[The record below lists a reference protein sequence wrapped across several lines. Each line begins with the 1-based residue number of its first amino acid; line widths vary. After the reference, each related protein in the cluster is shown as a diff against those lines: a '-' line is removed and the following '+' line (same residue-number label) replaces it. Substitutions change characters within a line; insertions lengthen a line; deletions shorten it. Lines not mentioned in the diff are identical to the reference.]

1 MLPTMVITEIIELNY
16 SNEGHVVLFKCD
28 WVKSNVVRELE
39 GFGTS
44 EVNFNH
50 IYREQ
55 DKHNE
60 PFILASQA
68 KQVYHVQ
75 DPVNVEWNA
84 VTTPTIRDL
93 FDMDCVDIEQCECFF
108 LDCLHQ

>member
-1 MLPTMVITEIIELNY
+1 M
-16 SNEGHVVLFKCD
+16 
-28 WVKSNVVRELE
+28 ELE
-39 GFGTS
+39 GFGTT
-44 EVNFNH
+44 EFNFNH
-50 IYREQ
+50 TYRAQ

-75 DPVNVEWNA
+75 DPVNGEWNA